1 MAKILKPCG
10 KPLPIIFGWGS
21 RGFDPDQD
29 TVILIAKSLVNYCC
43 MQWEHFASRQAR
55 QEGDRR
61 RQRIATQDHQRP
73 DRRGEHEIATAPS
86 WAERQVS
93 MLAESGDQAEV
104 VRRLTD
110 ESRISE

>member
-29 TVILIAKSLVNYCC
+29 TVILIAKSLVNYCR

-55 QEGDRR
+55 QEGETVGAAGRCAYLWR
-61 RQRIATQDHQRP
+61 HP
-73 DRRGEHEIATAPS
+73 LS
-86 WAERQVS
+86 
-93 MLAESGDQAEV
+93 
-104 VRRLTD
+104 
-110 ESRISE
+110 